1 MLDVVLNPDKY
12 NVKKNI
18 HQLDEGEKQRVGRL
32 YEHFEF
38 GSNKQSKIQIQ
49 KEMARNR
56 SSEQK
61 GQSQFKSEDIL
72 DQTKQ
77 NSP

>member
-18 HQLDEGEKQRVGRL
+18 HQQDEGEKQRVGKL

-38 GSNKQSKIQIQ
+38 GSNKQS
-49 KEMARNR
+49 
-56 SSEQK
+56 
-61 GQSQFKSEDIL
+61 
-72 DQTKQ
+72 
-77 NSP
+77 